1 MSDAEMAVLV
11 ERIAEAVAR
20 KLERSQRRAPAGY
33 WSLSDVAEW
42 YGRSE
47 SWVRRLS
54 SALMSSGR

>member
-33 WSLSDVAEW
+33 
-42 YGRSE
+42 
-47 SWVRRLS
+47 
-54 SALMSSGR
+54 